1 MSPGPNMF
9 DYKCFLRSLENNFFL
24 FEILIRGIELYDTV
38 PVARLE
44 PYNTAPVTQSSC
56 QAVAVF
62 IGHCFVT
69 IFPSC
74 FAPPLMFALRVS
86 CLIIYF
92 QNQRQCVGAVQGVDV
107 APCVTESIP

>member
-1 MSPGPNMF
+1 M
-9 DYKCFLRSLENNFFL
+9 
-24 FEILIRGIELYDTV
+24 
-38 PVARLE
+38 ARLE
-44 PYNTAPVTQSSC
+44 PYNTAPVTQSSYL
-56 QAVAVF
+56 AVF
-62 IGHCFVT
+62 IGTCFVT

-74 FAPPLMFALRVS
+74 FAPPLMFVLKVS